1 MERAYNAANLHNATI
16 IFGLY
21 EVCSKKF
28 SIIFGLHQVFQNK
41 SSPPFHFGEWGI
53 PLFTLVNFVE
63 WGPPFA
69 LWLILVNGVPLILVT
84 LGYIRGY
91 IRGHNGVTLGLHS
104 IT

>member
-1 MERAYNAANLHNATI
+1 MQLI
-16 IFGLY
+16 CIMLPLY
-21 EVCSKKF
+21 LDYMKYAQKNCPLYLDYIRYLKTNRV
-28 SIIFGLHQVFQNK
+28 
-41 SSPPFHFGEWGI
+41 PPFHFGEWGI